1 MNTELFRQYLALKDR
16 RATLESEVEEIKDKM
31 LMLTDQIMNE
41 LIDNG
46 VDNIKVDGRTI
57 YPKKQLY
64 ASASRLTDQLKTELE
79 REGATDLIE
88 EKINGNRLSA
98 FIREYMRE
106 KGINEL
112 SGLPGWMQTDVSIT
126 EKVSLGVR

>member
-16 RATLESEVEEIKDKM
+16 RAALESEVEEIKDKM

-41 LIDNG
+41 LVDNG

-64 ASASRLTDQLKTELE
+64 ASASRLTDQLKAELE

-88 EKINGNRLSA
+88 EKINANRLSA

-106 KGINEL
+106 NGINEL
-112 SGLPGWMQTDVSIT
+112 SGLPGWMKTDVSIT